1 MIDLSKL
8 TTKELVVLFNQLSS
22 GTITRFE
29 SHAVGVDRITKLVAR
44 MQADETT
51 VLKAMKA
58 AGLEFP
64 PGCDLSETEMTDVTD
79 IPAGPETTLT
89 TSDPVS
95 VPPAVVV
102 AQSEEAPA
110 SASSETVEASGAG
123 EAIGGEDQKT
133 NVSTAPKEEL
143 NENDRRVLGYLKAIG
158 PCKVG
163 AVRDRWKIEDH
174 GFARL
179 APTQQK
185 GMIRRSVRK
194 LEGAA
199 MISKEGMIFTVRAS

>member
-1 MIDLSKL
+1 MIELSKL
-8 TTKELVVLFNQLSS
+8 TTKELVALFNQLSS

-29 SHAVGVDRITKLVAR
+29 SHTIGVDRITKLVAR
-44 MQADETT
+44 MQADQTT
-51 VLKAMKA
+51 VLKAMRA

-64 PGCDLSETEMTDVTD
+64 PGCELGETEMTDVTD
-79 IPAGPETTLT
+79 IAAGPETTLAP
-89 TSDPVS
+89 SDTVTA
-95 VPPAVVV
+95 PPAVTIPQAEEAQSGAISETSEASSVV
-102 AQSEEAPA
+102 AA
-110 SASSETVEASGAG
+110 TGG
-123 EAIGGEDQKT
+123 EAQET

-163 AVRDRWKIEDH
+163 AVRDRWKIEDRS
-174 GFARL
+174 FAKL

>member
-29 SHAVGVDRITKLVAR
+29 SHTVGVDRITKLVAR
-44 MQADETT
+44 MQADQTT

-64 PGCDLSETEMTDVTD
+64 PGCDLSEADMTD
-79 IPAGPETTLT
+79 IPAGPETTLAP
-89 TSDPVS
+89 SDPVT
-95 VPPAVVV
+95 VPPAV
-102 AQSEEAPA
+102 AIPQEEEAQAGAA
-110 SASSETVEASGAG
+110 SEMGEAPSAVAVTGGEGSETE
-123 EAIGGEDQKT
+123 
-133 NVSTAPKEEL
+133 VSTAPKEEL
-143 NENDRRVLGYLKAIG
+143 NENDRRVLGFMKAIG
-158 PCKVG
+158 PCKFG
-163 AVRDRWKIEDH
+163 AVRDRWKKEDG

>member
-29 SHAVGVDRITKLVAR
+29 SHTVGVDRITKLVAR
-44 MQADETT
+44 MQADQTT

-58 AGLEFP
+58 AGLESP
-64 PGCDLSETEMTDVTD
+64 PGCDLSEAETTDVTD
-79 IPAGPETTLT
+79 IPAGPEATLAPSDAVTT
-89 TSDPVS
+89 
-95 VPPAVVV
+95 PPAVAIPHLEEAQSGALPETGEASSVV
-102 AQSEEAPA
+102 AETGDEAQ
-110 SASSETVEASGAG
+110 E
-123 EAIGGEDQKT
+123 T

-163 AVRDRWKIEDH
+163 AVRDRWKIEDR
-174 GFARL
+174 GFAKL